1 VQLLQSIAIWSSP
14 FPLCVVK
21 TFDFQPPSNHPFY
34 WIGAG
39 IAPWYS
45 LYSAK
50 KHTKMSSG
58 FVSAGTNQEPVERD
72 DEWLRVQRELEEER
86 RRKAELGKQD
96 GKSLYDVL
104 QQNKSE

>member
-1 VQLLQSIAIWSSP
+1 
-14 FPLCVVK
+14 
-21 TFDFQPPSNHPFY
+21 
-34 WIGAG
+34 
-39 IAPWYS
+39 
-45 LYSAK
+45 
-50 KHTKMSSG
+50 MSSG